1 MQCGLCPLSA
11 AIVGKEFLMS
21 VQLLSATNS
30 RRFVARGFTLI
41 ELLVVIAIIAILV
54 ALLLPAVQAAR
65 EAARKTQCVN
75 NLKQIGIALH
85 NYHETSQC
93 FPPGWIGVTS
103 GQQDTHGLNG
113 WGWASKL
120 LHRMDQQS
128 LYHQINFKLTVDD
141 PANAGVLKTSLPM
154 FRCPSDTSSE
164 SWTMNHEST
173 GSPLLQLPTA
183 NYIGSFGTDELD
195 ECESV
200 PVGQRCASNGVFF
213 HNESVRFP
221 SITDGTSSTLFV
233 GERKTKP
240 TDGWNSTWVGIIPTG
255 EEHFPRILGS
265 ADHTP
270 NSPAGHFDDFSS
282 HHVTGVHFLMVDGRV
297 RMITTNIDER
307 TYKSLATRAGNEPV
321 ADF

>member
-1 MQCGLCPLSA
+1 MAFRFYP
-11 AIVGKEFLMS
+11 
-21 VQLLSATNS
+21 ATT
-30 RRFVARGFTLI
+30 RRGPVRRGFTLI

-54 ALLLPAVQAAR
+54 ALLLPAVQQAR
-65 EAARKTQCVN
+65 EAARKSQCVN

-103 GQQDTHGLNG
+103 GQQDTHGVNG

-128 LYHQINFKLTVDD
+128 LFHQINFKLAVEA
-141 PANAGVLKTSLPM
+141 PANAAALRVSLPM
-154 FRCPSDTSSE
+154 FRCPSDSSE
-164 SWTMNHEST
+164 ATWMLNAEST
-173 GSPLLQLPTA
+173 GNPLLRLPTA

-195 ECESV
+195 DCESV
-200 PVGQRCASNGVFF
+200 PVGQSCSSDGVFF
-213 HNESVRFP
+213 HNQAVRLAQI
-221 SITDGTSSTLFV
+221 SDGTSSTFFV

-240 TDGWNSTWVGIIPTG
+240 ADGWHSTWVGIVPAG

-270 NSPAGHFDDFSS
+270 NSASGHFDDFSS
-282 HHVTGVHFLMVDGRV
+282 HHATGGHFLLVDGRV
-297 RMITTNIDER
+297 RMVTTSIDEKL
-307 TYKSLATRAGNEPV
+307 YKSLATRAGHEPV